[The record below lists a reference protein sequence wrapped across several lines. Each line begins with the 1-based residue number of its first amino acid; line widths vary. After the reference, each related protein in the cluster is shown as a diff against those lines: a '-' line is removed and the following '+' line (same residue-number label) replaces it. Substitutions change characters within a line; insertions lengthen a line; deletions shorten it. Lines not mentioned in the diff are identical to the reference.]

1 VAKTPEL
8 TGMLDRSQNGKLGVW
23 LFLGGEIVLFS
34 SLILTQVLARIQHG
48 NYSAFKEHLNIPLVG
63 ANTFVLIVSSL
74 LVVLALSA
82 IRRGNR
88 PHMRAALMGV
98 IVAGMLFLGGQAVEW
113 AALFRDG
120 VTAGDEY
127 GSYFYTITGVHGT
140 HVLIGVIWASFV
152 LVRSLQSIKDAR
164 FARSVESFGLY
175 WHFVDVVWIVLFTLF
190 YLVP

>member
-1 VAKTPEL
+1 MAKTPEL
-8 TGMLDRSQNGKLGVW
+8 TGMLDRSQSGKLGVW

-34 SLILTQVLARIQHG
+34 SLILTQVLARIQYG
-48 NYSAFKEHLNIPLVG
+48 NYSAFKEQLNIPLVG

-82 IRRGNR
+82 IRRGR
-88 PHMRAALMGV
+88 PAHMRTALLGV
-98 IVAGMLFLGGQAVEW
+98 IIAGLLFLAGQAVEW
-113 AALFRDG
+113 AALFGDG
-120 VTAGDEY
+120 VTVGDEY

-152 LVRSLQSIKDAR
+152 LVRSLQSIKSAR
-164 FARSVESFGLY
+164 FAHSVEIFGLY